1 MYLDGRQ
8 LGDELTDN
16 SYDNDG
22 YRFHDVLHLAI
33 VANLGWSPVLRS
45 LLAKKRK
52 SKPDV
57 DEVEDGARAKI
68 VEEAVIKIIHSEG
81 QKISEQRGSATHD
94 KLLFQNH
101 SEISFRFL
109 ESISNLTKGLE
120 ASKNQYWEWEN
131 AILQGSRVFHDLCEE
146 GQGTVRVDLNKREI
160 SFVPD
165 VYIDGPGTVVAS
177 GTSLVE
183 VAKCPRPG
191 GRFGEN
197 DSSSGFEPTEEF
209 ATKHAILDSLR
220 VEANEENLDSISVRI
235 FGDGVSVKASGNV
248 QAAMW
253 KRKVASFRTSVS
265 KTESIVT
272 CTAIAIALPPD
283 NDRPSG

>member
-1 MYLDGRQ
+1 MYHDGRQ

-16 SYDNDG
+16 SYENDG

-52 SKPDV
+52 SKPKV
-57 DEVEDGARAKI
+57 DEVQDGARAKI

-81 QKISEQRGSATHD
+81 EKISGQRVNAPPDG
-94 KLLFQNH
+94 LLFQNH

-109 ESISNLTKGLE
+109 DSISNLTKGLE
-120 ASKNQYWEWEN
+120 ASKNQYWEWER
-131 AILQGSRVFHDLCEE
+131 AILQGSKVFRDLRQE
-146 GQGTVRVDLNKREI
+146 GQGTVRVDLNKREV

-165 VYIDGPGTVVAS
+165 VYIDGPGTVVALGIS
-177 GTSLVE
+177 VVE
-183 VAKCPRPG
+183 VANCPSLG
-191 GRFGEN
+191 GRIDES
-197 DSSSGFEPTEEF
+197 DPRSGFKSAEEI
-209 ATKHAILDSLR
+209 ATKQAILDSLR
-220 VEANEENLDSISVRI
+220 IEANEENLNNLSVRV

-272 CTAIAIALPPD
+272 CAAIAIALPHGKD
-283 NDRPSG
+283 